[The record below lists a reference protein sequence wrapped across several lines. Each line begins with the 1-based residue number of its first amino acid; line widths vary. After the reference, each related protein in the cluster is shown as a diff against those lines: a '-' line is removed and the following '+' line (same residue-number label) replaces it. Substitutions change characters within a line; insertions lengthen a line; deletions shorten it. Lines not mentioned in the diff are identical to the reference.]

1 MYQDSTIKFRNT
13 RVINCYLC
21 PFKGREKCNEDMC
34 WDYVITRL
42 AASDAILKSLDNA
55 ELLSRCIEAQV
66 ADALMPEPIN
76 PAVETVIAIIE
87 A

>member
-34 WDYVITRL
+34 WDYIITRL
-42 AASDAILKSLDNA
+42 AACDAVLKSLDNA
-55 ELLSRCIEAQV
+55 ELLSRCIDAQV
-66 ADALMPEPIN
+66 ADALLPEPT
-76 PAVETVIAIIE
+76 VETVIAIIE